1 VAKFIKSPLRYP
13 GGKSRAVKIITP
25 LIPQFSEFRE
35 PFVGGGSIFLQL
47 KQSYPQNR
55 FWINDLYTELSN
67 FWQQAQVD
75 VSGMVAQIIHWKTQF
90 IDGKTLYQFLLD
102 NFSRF
107 NMLEKASAFFIFNR
121 ITFSGT
127 TEAGGF
133 SEQAFQKRFTLSS
146 IKRLAELKAVL
157 PQTII
162 TNIDYSA
169 LVSAPGKDVFIFLDP
184 PYFSATKSALYGKR
198 GTLHKNFDH
207 QRFAE
212 VMRTCEHR
220 WLITYDD
227 SSYIRELFG
236 FANIYEWNLM
246 YGMRNQTP
254 QSRQLGN
261 ELIIANYSLNKLK
274 LLDFENSMEQ
284 QKICY

>member
-1 VAKFIKSPLRYP
+1 MGNLIKSPLRYP
-13 GGKSRAVKIITP
+13 GGKSRAVKVILP

-47 KQSYPQNR
+47 KQFHPQKI
-55 FWINDLYTELSN
+55 FWINDLYTELFN
-67 FWQQAQVD
+67 FWQQTQLNVSAVVAQV
-75 VSGMVAQIIHWKTQF
+75 IHWKTQF
-90 IDGKTLYQFLLD
+90 SEGKALYQFLSE
-102 NFSRF
+102 NISQF
-107 NMLEKASAFFIFNR
+107 NELEKASAFFIFNR

-146 IKRLAELKAVL
+146 IKRLAELKTVL
-157 PQTII
+157 PHTLI
-162 TNIDYSA
+162 TNNDYNV
-169 LVSAPGKDVFIFLDP
+169 LVSAPGKEVFIFLDP

-212 VMRTCEHR
+212 TMRSCEHQ
-220 WLITYDD
+220 WLITYDN
-227 SSYIRELFG
+227 SSYIKELFS

-254 QSRQLGN
+254 QSQQLGN
-261 ELIIANYSLNKLK
+261 ELIITNYSLGQFD
-274 LLDFENSMEQ
+274 LLDFKSSTLF
-284 QKICY
+284 

>member
-1 VAKFIKSPLRYP
+1 MGNLIKSPLRYP
-13 GGKSRAVKIITP
+13 GGKSRAVKVILP

-35 PFVGGGSIFLQL
+35 PFVGGGSVFLQL
-47 KQSYPQNR
+47 KQFYPQNK
-55 FWINDLYTELSN
+55 FWINDLYTELFN
-67 FWQQAQVD
+67 FWQQTQLNVSAVVAQV
-75 VSGMVAQIIHWKTQF
+75 IHWKTQF
-90 IDGKTLYQFLLD
+90 SEGKALYQFLSE
-102 NFSRF
+102 NINQF
-107 NMLEKASAFFIFNR
+107 NELEKASAFFIFNR

-146 IKRLAELKAVL
+146 IKRLAELKTVL
-157 PQTII
+157 PHTII
-162 TNIDYSA
+162 TNEDYNV
-169 LVSAPGKDVFIFLDP
+169 LVSAPGNGVFIFLDP

-212 VMRTCEHR
+212 TMRSCEHQ
-220 WLITYDD
+220 WLITYDN
-227 SSYIRELFG
+227 SSYIKELFS

-254 QSRQLGN
+254 QSQQLGN
-261 ELIIANYSLNKLK
+261 ELIITNYSLHQFN
-274 LLDFENSMEQ
+274 LLDFKSSTLF
-284 QKICY
+284 

>member
-1 VAKFIKSPLRYP
+1 MAKFIKSPLRYP

-35 PFVGGGSIFLQL
+35 PFVGGGSIFLHL
-47 KQSYPQNR
+47 KQFYPQNK
-55 FWINDLYTELSN
+55 FWINDLYAELSN

-90 IDGKTLYQFLLD
+90 LDGKILYQFLLD
-102 NFSRF
+102 NFSKF
-107 NMLEKASAFFIFNR
+107 NGLEKASAFFIFNR

-162 TNIDYSA
+162 TSIDYSA

-207 QRFAE
+207 QRFAD
-212 VMRTCEHR
+212 VMRACEHQ

-227 SSYIRELFG
+227 SSYIKELFN

-254 QSRQLGN
+254 QSQQLGN
-261 ELIIANYSLNKLK
+261 ELIITNYSLDKLN
-274 LLDFENSMEQ
+274 LLGFEDSMRL
-284 QKICY
+284 